1 LSFQKYFVSLQKII
15 KIITAMRFYQEWGGF
30 LWEFNS
36 FKEFLVTVLFRFIG
50 FVIGV
55 IILIGI
61 FGLMALCV

>member
-1 LSFQKYFVSLQKII
+1 
-15 KIITAMRFYQEWGGF
+15 MRFYQEWGGF

-36 FKEFLVTVLFRFIG
+36 FKEFLITVLFRFIG
-50 FVIGV
+50 FVLGV